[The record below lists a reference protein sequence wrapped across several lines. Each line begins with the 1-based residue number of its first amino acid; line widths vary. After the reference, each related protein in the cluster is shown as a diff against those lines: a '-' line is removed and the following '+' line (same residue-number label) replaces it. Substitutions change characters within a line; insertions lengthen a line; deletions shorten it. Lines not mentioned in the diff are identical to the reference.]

1 MCPSTCDLPL
11 CSRALRL
18 SVSQVRPCR
27 PQQCRFFPALSTAW
41 KPGFQRQ
48 IRSLLVHPQCSVSWR
63 SWCSTMC
70 CSTPLQESR
79 GPSGPRS
86 PTSGMRARWPRV
98 FDTSCSIG
106 YTRNTVS
113 TSADSVLSALLRGR
127 GSHQTLRS
135 LGPLVRLGPNTVSVD
150 TVEGLNK
157 IFSATAPIDKSPFY
171 QAFTPGFKSSFASTG
186 SVFKEKK
193 SILAQ
198 AFSQKKLDAMESSF
212 MHHTKNLCEVLK
224 TEKRAELD
232 ESLSAFTIDILS
244 DVCFG
249 ETFDLLHNP
258 EEKKKITRG
267 LEDASV
273 YVALVRNATGAF
285 CELSS
290 RRMLIRFSGG
300 DSLAM
305 AHSPKGCSRVLSQ
318 ILDSGLSGRGKSG
331 SWIPRRRV

>member
-1 MCPSTCDLPL
+1 ML
-11 CSRALRL
+11 CGHGSNR
-18 SVSQVRPCR
+18 
-27 PQQCRFFPALSTAW
+27 T
-41 KPGFQRQ
+41 
-48 IRSLLVHPQCSVSWR
+48 HH
-63 SWCSTMC
+63 
-70 CSTPLQESR
+70 
-79 GPSGPRS
+79 
-86 PTSGMRARWPRV
+86 
-98 FDTSCSIG
+98 SI
-106 YTRNTVS
+106 
-113 TSADSVLSALLRGR
+113 
-127 GSHQTLRS
+127 
-135 LGPLVRLGPNTVSVD
+135 GPLVRLGPNTVSVD

-224 TEKRAELD
+224 TDKRAELD

-249 ETFDLLHNP
+249 ETFDLLHHP

-273 YVALVRNATGAF
+273 YVALVRNATGTLR
-285 CELSS
+285 EISS
-290 RRMLIRFSGG
+290 VPILIRLSGG
-300 DSLAM
+300 DPLAM
-305 AHSPKGCSRVLSQ
+305 AHPPKDCSRLFAQVLDARLSS
-318 ILDSGLSGRGKSG
+318 SGKTGSRNSWHRMLVLTSLPRG
-331 SWIPRRRV
+331 P